1 MAKKENTVSADAFE
15 DDFVE
20 EDIYSDSN
28 EVEDNNE
35 DDNDKE
41 INHEKRKRSE
51 VVEEQQVNKTKIED
65 EETEP
70 KKKQK
75 KNNNKKKAKKS
86 NDIYQDMKIWTES
99 PAIQA
104 EYLLDCMK
112 KALPTLTN
120 LEIVPILPESLV
132 DNSKFKQ
139 EHTIEHLSNYVKFG
153 VLRHKQL
160 AKKPTTLASP
170 RVLVITHAALRAA
183 DLGRGL
189 KEFAEV
195 ARIAKLFAKHFKMSE
210 QVEFLKSTP
219 IHLAVGTPNRISA
232 LVDNGH
238 LKLDQLELVI
248 LDTDTSKGNYN
259 ITENFEVRGDLFK
272 FLNGSVF
279 PRMKDGQSKLG
290 FF

>member
-28 EVEDNNE
+28 EIEDNDE
-35 DDNDKE
+35 VDNDKE
-41 INHEKRKRSE
+41 INQEKRKRSE
-51 VVEEQQVNKTKIED
+51 VEEQVDKTKVD
-65 EETEP
+65 EETAP

-99 PAIQA
+99 PTIQA
-104 EYLLDCMK
+104 EYLLDRMK
-112 KALPTLTN
+112 KALPTLTD
-120 LEIVPILPESLV
+120 LEIVPVLPESLV

-139 EHTIEHLSNYVKFG
+139 EHTIDNLSNYVKFG

-238 LKLDQLELVI
+238 LKLDQLELVV

-272 FLNGSVF
+272 FLNGFVF